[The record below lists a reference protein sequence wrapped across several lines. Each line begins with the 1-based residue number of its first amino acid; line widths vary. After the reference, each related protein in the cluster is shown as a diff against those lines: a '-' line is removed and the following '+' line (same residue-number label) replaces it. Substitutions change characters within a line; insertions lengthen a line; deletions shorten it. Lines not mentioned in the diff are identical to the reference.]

1 MRPAVGLIGYGRFG
15 RLAAHH
21 IQEEADVLVYE
32 PRKSARPART
42 GRVRR
47 ASLRKAASQPV
58 VVLTVPISS
67 LRSVAKEIRPHLQR
81 GAVVVEVCSVKVQ
94 PLRWLR
100 EILPRHVAIIGTH
113 PLFGPDSVKG
123 SLANHHLVICPA
135 RARRVHV
142 QVLERLAR
150 SRRLKLHRMSPA
162 KHDRLVAD
170 TLLLSQYLGRLLV
183 SARIQE
189 HVWSA
194 PSYEHL
200 RELVRIA
207 RNDSDQLFA
216 DMWRYNQYSARIG
229 QSLRRAHQTLMRAA
243 RTGRVDS

>member
-15 RLAAHH
+15 RLAARH
-21 IQEEADVLVYE
+21 IQKEADVLVYE
-32 PRKSARPART
+32 PRASARPPRA

-47 ASLRKAASQPV
+47 VSLRQAAGQTV
-58 VVLTVPISS
+58 VLLTVPISS
-67 LRSVAKEIRPHLQR
+67 LRSVAKQIKPHLQH
-81 GAVVVEVCSVKVQ
+81 GAVVIDVCSVKVQ

-123 SLANHHLVICPA
+123 SLANHHLVICPV
-135 RARRVHV
+135 RARPGYVRVLH
-142 QVLERLAR
+142 RLAR
-150 SRRLKLHRMSPA
+150 SRGVKLHRMSPA

-183 SARIQE
+183 SARIPE

-216 DMWRYNQYSARIG
+216 DMWRYNQYSNQIG
-229 QSLRRAHQTLMRAA
+229 DALRRAHRRLMRAA
-243 RTGRVDS
+243 RS